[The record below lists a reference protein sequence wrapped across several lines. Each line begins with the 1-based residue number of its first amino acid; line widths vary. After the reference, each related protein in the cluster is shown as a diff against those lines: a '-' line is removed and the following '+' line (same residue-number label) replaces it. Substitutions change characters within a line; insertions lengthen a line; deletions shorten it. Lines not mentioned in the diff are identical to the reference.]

1 MAAKVTKKQKVKAK
15 TSTKAVKK
23 TATKTKTSAK
33 KPAAKPLK
41 KKTAAKAQP
50 VKKTTKKPV
59 AAKKAVAK
67 KPVKKIVAKK
77 PAAKKAAPKTVKK
90 AVAKKLAPKAVKA
103 TAKKLAPVKPPKAVK
118 VAAPKAEKKISTRKK
133 KPTKMD
139 KKVARTLVKIANAA
153 KTGVA
158 HGGIRSAAMAAL
170 KATVALSAANVNA
183 QPPVGAVVAQAAN
196 TNQPT
201 KEAKGEK
208 PAFKAGDMVVYPAHG
223 VGKVEGIEAHT
234 VGGTEVKLFK
244 ITFDHE
250 RMTLKVPMQRA
261 TGSGL
266 RQLSNKET
274 MKNVF
279 ETMKGRPR
287 IRRVMWSRRAQEY
300 EQKINSGDPVAIAEV
315 LRDLRRNA
323 ESGEQSYSERQIFNN
338 ALERLAREVAA
349 IDKVP
354 QEKAVEKLHNLL
366 VRSKAAATP
375 IISND
380 DEAEDAA

>member
-1 MAAKVTKKQKVKAK
+1 MAAKANKKQVVKAK
-15 TSTKAVKK
+15 SSSKAVKK
-23 TATKTKTSAK
+23 TVAKSKASVKKVIAKK
-33 KPAAKPLK
+33 KPAPK
-41 KKTAAKAQP
+41 AKA
-50 VKKTTKKPV
+50 VKKP
-59 AAKKAVAK
+59 AKKMVAVKKVIKKVAK
-67 KPVKKIVAKK
+67 KPVAKK
-77 PAAKKAAPKTVKK
+77 QAPKAAKKLVKAVKPVAVKPTKAATKLAAVAAPK
-90 AVAKKLAPKAVKA
+90 
-103 TAKKLAPVKPPKAVK
+103 
-118 VAAPKAEKKISTRKK
+118 PKAEKKVAAARKK
-133 KPTKMD
+133 KPTKLD
-139 KKVARTLVKIANAA
+139 KKMARTLVKIANANRTA
-153 KTGVA
+153 VANVGV
-158 HGGIRSAAMAAL
+158 RSAAMAAL
-170 KATVALSAANVNA
+170 KATVALSAANINS
-183 QPPVGAVVAQAAN
+183 QPAATLPQPAN
-196 TNQPT
+196 VNQPA

-234 VGGTEVKLFK
+234 VGGMEVRLFK

-266 RQLSNKET
+266 RQLSSKET

-366 VRSKAAATP
+366 VRSKNVAP
-375 IISND
+375 IVSND

>member
-1 MAAKVTKKQKVKAK
+1 MAAKAKQKQKVKAK
-15 TSTKAVKK
+15 TSSKTTKTTVK
-23 TATKTKTSAK
+23 KTKTSAK
-33 KPAAKPLK
+33 K
-41 KKTAAKAQP
+41 
-50 VKKTTKKPV
+50 V
-59 AAKKAVAK
+59 
-67 KPVKKIVAKK
+67 VAKK
-77 PAAKKAAPKTVKK
+77 PAPKVKTVKK
-90 AVAKKLAPKAVKA
+90 AVKKPAPAKKTVKKVAKKPVAKKPAPK
-103 TAKKLAPVKPPKAVK
+103 PVKKPVAKVPAPKPTKAVK
-118 VAAPKAEKKISTRKK
+118 VAAPKAEKKVSTRKK
-133 KPTKMD
+133 KPTKLD
-139 KKVARTLVKIANAA
+139 KKMARTLVKIANAN
-153 KTGVA
+153 KTAVANGGV
-158 HGGIRSAAMAAL
+158 RSAAMAAL

-183 QPPVGAVVAQAAN
+183 QPAALPQAAN
-196 TNQPT
+196 ANLPT

-223 VGKVEGIEAHT
+223 VGKVDGIESHT
-234 VGGTEVKLFK
+234 VGGMEVKLFK

-266 RQLSNKET
+266 RQLSSKET

-366 VRSKAAATP
+366 VRSKNATP
-375 IISND
+375 IVSND